1 MTDSAGITRAR
12 IEEIQPLALEYKREA
27 TAAGTAVEP
36 PLPSG
41 ALFWVARTPERQ
53 DMGYAA
59 GTLRPEG
66 LVLGPV
72 YVLPDYR
79 RSGVGLQLLSEIE
92 RWATTARIPLVEVS
106 VAIDNEAGIR
116 FLERAGY
123 RSRRVLM
130 VRDADDAATGD
141 TSP

>member
-1 MTDSAGITRAR
+1 MAEQANVARAR
-12 IEEIQPLALEYKREA
+12 IEEIQPLALEYRREA
-27 TAAGTAVEP
+27 AAAGTAVEP
-36 PLPSG
+36 AMPSG
-41 ALFWVARTPERQ
+41 ALFWVARTPDRS

-79 RSGVGLQLLSEIE
+79 RSGVGLQLLHEIE
-92 RWATTARIPLVEVS
+92 RWASTARIPLVEVS
-106 VAIDNEAGIR
+106 VAIDNEAGVR

-130 VRDADDAATGD
+130 ARDEKTED
-141 TSP
+141 TQP

>member
-1 MTDSAGITRAR
+1 MTGQATVARAR
-12 IEEIQPLALEYKREA
+12 IEQIQPLALEYRREG
-27 TAAGTAVEP
+27 AASATAVEP
-36 PLPSG
+36 PMPSG
-41 ALFWVARTPERQ
+41 ALFWVARCAEGK

-72 YVLPDYR
+72 YVLPTYR
-79 RSGVGLQLLSEIE
+79 RSGVGLQLLHEIE
-92 RWATTARIPLVEVS
+92 RWASTARIPLVEVAVS
-106 VAIDNEAGIR
+106 VDNEAGVR

-130 VRDADDAATGD
+130 ARDAHDEATGR
-141 TSP
+141 

>member
-1 MTDSAGITRAR
+1 MPERANVTRAR
-12 IEEIQPLALEYKREA
+12 IEEIQPLAQEYKREA
-27 TAAGTAVEP
+27 ADSSTAVEP
-36 PLPSG
+36 AMPSG
-41 ALFWVARTPERQ
+41 ALFWVARTDERQ

-66 LVLGPV
+66 LVLGPI
-72 YVLPDYR
+72 YVLPAYR
-79 RSGVGLQLLSEIE
+79 RCGVGLALLHEIE

-106 VAIDNEAGIR
+106 VAIDNAAGIG

-130 VRDADDAATGD
+130 ARDAPLQETR
-141 TSP
+141 S